1 MVGVLGYFC
10 HPSSHPSPPFR
21 EADLAGLPSRAPLL
35 PVGGWPLGQWEKQE
49 AVVLLPQSYS
59 IDLTA
64 QL

>member
-49 AVVLLPQSYS
+49 AVVLLP
-59 IDLTA
+59 
-64 QL
+64 